1 MKIRPIGKVL
11 SCPQIDSYGN
21 RHYGMAQV
29 LFFNIPISET
39 IFLWLLGYQ
48 AVRVCCRR
56 DIGRL
61 AGGAEAVEFKFVG
74 LNGKAVFSGHGF
86 LQVFNLAVVKF
97 HNLPA
102 FRTNQMVV
110 MAFVGDVVELGL
122 GAEMAFLG
130 QAGVAKEFEGSVDRG
145 EADMGVFLG

>member
-1 MKIRPIGKVL
+1 MKLPTFNPARSSLREGELNVIGTNHPQDRAFTMKIRPIGKVL

-39 IFLWLLGYQ
+39 IGLWLLGYQ

-56 DIGRL
+56 DFGRL
-61 AGGAEAVEFKFVG
+61 AGGAEAVEFEFVG

-102 FRTNQMVV
+102 FRTN
-110 MAFVGDVVELGL
+110 
-122 GAEMAFLG
+122 
-130 QAGVAKEFEGSVDRG
+130 
-145 EADMGVFLG
+145 